1 MTNRTFSRTLSM
13 LMVAFLLLVAC
24 GTSGQSG
31 QSGQPETE
39 AAPVQEQSP
48 APTGE
53 MGLPAIPSDVS
64 TQNVE
69 VTVAFPYIPNVQFA
83 PYYVAMEQ
91 GYYADEG
98 MQVAFDYMFEDE
110 AVQLLAQDQAQ
121 FGFVNGIS
129 VLLARQSGIPLV
141 TVATIT
147 QKFPVAFVSTTEESL
162 KSVDDLKG
170 KKIGIPGRF
179 GASYYGLLAVLYEQ
193 GLKESD
199 LDLYDIGFTQVQM
212 LTEGKVD
219 VAVGYATNEPVQLRA
234 LGERVS
240 VLHVSDVY
248 PLASDGIIT
257 TRTFLDSNPDIVQA
271 FVRATLRGLADTL
284 ANPDEAF
291 AMCLK
296 HIPEAELGDTELQRQ
311 VLEESLLYWQG
322 EQPGYSDPDVWEKTY
337 QFLVKS
343 GLLVK
348 GDGESLAEAYTNEF
362 VE

>member
-1 MTNRTFSRTLSM
+1 MTNRTFSRTLSV
-13 LMVAFLLLVAC
+13 LIGAFLMLAAC
-24 GTSGQSG
+24 GSSGQSG
-31 QSGQPETE
+31 QLETGS
-39 AAPVQEQSP
+39 ASDQEQ
-48 APTGE
+48 ATTPTGE
-53 MGLPAIPSDVS
+53 MGLPAIPSDVP

-98 MQVAFDYMFEDE
+98 IQVQFEYMFEDE
-110 AVQLLAQDQAQ
+110 AVQLLAQEQAQ
-121 FGFVNGIS
+121 FGFINGIS

-199 LDLYDIGFTQVQM
+199 LDLHDIGFTQVQM

-219 VAVGYATNEPVQLRA
+219 VAVGYATNEPVQLRV
-234 LGERVS
+234 LGENVG
-240 VLHVSDVY
+240 VLNVADVY

-257 TRTFLDSNPDIVQA
+257 TRAFVDTNPDVVQA
-271 FVRATLRGLADTL
+271 FVRATLRGLADTQ

-296 HIPEAELGDTELQRQ
+296 HIPEAELGDTDLQRQ
-311 VLEESLLYWQG
+311 VLGESLLYWQG
-322 EQPGYSDPDVWEKTY
+322 ERPGYSDPDVWEKTH
-337 QFLVKS
+337 QFLVES
-343 GLLVK
+343 GLLLK
-348 GDGESLAEAYTNEF
+348 GDDESLRGAYTNQF
-362 VE
+362 VEE